1 MKCGLILLAA
11 GGSTRMGEPKQ
22 LMDYLGKPLVRH
34 AVDTA
39 LASACSPV
47 IVVLGANARS
57 ISEAIRDLPVETVE
71 NSRWSEGMGTSI
83 QSGVRAAAERELDGV
98 ILALADQP
106 LVTPEIY
113 DRLMAH
119 HEMTSKPIVT
129 SEYAGTVGVPVL
141 FAKEYFPHLL
151 ALQPEQGCK
160 GVILRHATS
169 AVRIGCPEAEVDI
182 DTRVDYQRL
191 TDTLT

>member
-1 MKCGLILLAA
+1 MRCGLILLAA
-11 GGSTRMGEPKQ
+11 GSSTRMGEPKQ
-22 LMDYLGKPLVRH
+22 LMDYRGKPLVRH

-39 LASACSPV
+39 LASACRPV
-47 IVVLGANARS
+47 IMVLGANAGA
-57 ISEAIRDLPVETVE
+57 ISAVVRDLPVETVE

-83 QSGVRAAAERELDGV
+83 QAGVRVAAERELDGV

-106 LVTPEIY
+106 LVTAEIY
-113 DRLMAH
+113 DRLAAQ
-119 HEMTSKPIVT
+119 HEITRKPIVT

-160 GVILRHATS
+160 GVILRHASS
-169 AVRIGCPEAEVDI
+169 ALRIACPEAEIDVD
-182 DTRVDYQRL
+182 TPVDFQRL
-191 TDTLT
+191 KQ

>member
-22 LMDYLGKPLVRH
+22 LMDYHGKPLVRH

-39 LASACSPV
+39 LASACRPV
-47 IVVLGANARS
+47 IIVLGANAAA
-57 ISEAIRDLPVETVE
+57 ISAVVRDRPVETIE

-83 QSGVRAAAERELDGV
+83 QAGVRAAAKRELDGV

-106 LVTPEIY
+106 LVTAEIY
-113 DRLMAH
+113 NRLLAQ
-119 HEMTSKPIVT
+119 HEITGKPIIT

-141 FAKEYFPHLL
+141 FAKQYFAHLL
-151 ALQPEQGCK
+151 TLRPEQGCK
-160 GVILRHATS
+160 GVILAHEAS
-169 AVRIGCPEAEVDI
+169 ALRISCPEAEADI
-182 DTRVDYQRL
+182 DTPVDYQRL